1 MFIYGAK
8 LFCFY
13 VLATVKVISRLLGQ
27 IKYILSYLILPVST
41 QVRIKLHQK
50 QKVMSKIQSQI
61 GLAAYKAYEQ
71 ILDNHTI
78 IVISNII
85 Y

>member
-8 LFCFY
+8 LFFFN

-41 QVRIKLHQK
+41 RVRIKLHQK

>member
-1 MFIYGAK
+1 ME
-8 LFCFY
+8 LSCFFFN

-27 IKYILSYLILPVST
+27 IKYILSYLILP
-41 QVRIKLHQK
+41 VRIKLHQK

>member
-1 MFIYGAK
+1 
-8 LFCFY
+8 
-13 VLATVKVISRLLGQ
+13 
-27 IKYILSYLILPVST
+27 
-41 QVRIKLHQK
+41 
-50 QKVMSKIQSQI
+50 MSKIQSQI